1 MRECRTT
8 HYEGC
13 ACHEARHAAEVAALR
28 ERLAALEPVAK
39 AAVALHA
46 LDNSDRCG
54 ADFDR
59 EYGVAYY
66 GLADAVDALPEA
78 LRKEFGA

>member
-28 ERLAALEPVAK
+28 ERLAALEPVVR
-39 AAVALHA
+39 AAVAW
-46 LDNSDRCG
+46 RPG
-54 ADFDR
+54 FG
-59 EYGVAYY
+59 EGV
-66 GLADAVDALPEA
+66 LLRAVDALPEA
-78 LRKEFGA
+78 LRKEFEA